1 MKLTKGL
8 IVGSLMCSL
17 ALAATDTTTTNDN
30 IVEEMSNGNKNIEQQ
45 VVKEDSSDTIKE
57 NNQEEK
63 QIVNKE
69 NSDIKNKE
77 QEEKPDVK
85 ENSDIVKENKQEK
98 KQIIVAENNKQKII
112 KKEDKKPNNLKKE
125 VEEKLSRRTV
135 DSFDGYSYFA
145 VGVENFRYSEKF
157 LYTFHSAYTSVDN
170 KTYIK
175 GEQVAVKS
183 KIDTYNPVYMSGNLI
198 KINDNF
204 DFSMD
209 FASTLKPNVTT
220 EQWLDR
226 GDDSVIVENKAT
238 IMSNSMKFLF
248 HYKLSNKHR
257 LTTGLSY
264 SLNIFKRFND
274 ADATT
279 TELVEETS
287 ASAIWN
293 FGYWFENKSAS
304 VDGFRIKYELTGGL
318 PIYQNVKNTA
328 APDLTFTNKK
338 GFNFD
343 TSLYLGYK
351 VYKGVEVG
359 LFGSYS
365 YMYRDGETKEV
376 KKDGKVQE
384 VIWPTN
390 ITQTARYGLQVTWK
404 FEE

>member
-1 MKLTKGL
+1 MK
-8 IVGSLMCSL
+8 
-17 ALAATDTTTTNDN
+17 
-30 IVEEMSNGNKNIEQQ
+30 
-45 VVKEDSSDTIKE
+45 
-57 NNQEEK
+57 
-63 QIVNKE
+63 
-69 NSDIKNKE
+69 
-77 QEEKPDVK
+77 
-85 ENSDIVKENKQEK
+85 
-98 KQIIVAENNKQKII
+98 
-112 KKEDKKPNNLKKE
+112 
-125 VEEKLSRRTV
+125 
-135 DSFDGYSYFA
+135 
-145 VGVENFRYSEKF
+145 
-157 LYTFHSAYTSVDN
+157 
-170 KTYIK
+170 
-175 GEQVAVKS
+175 
-183 KIDTYNPVYMSGNLI
+183 
-198 KINDNF
+198 
-204 DFSMD
+204 
-209 FASTLKPNVTT
+209 
-220 EQWLDR
+220 QWLDR

-328 APDLTFTNKK
+328 APDLTFSNKK